1 MSVISQMASEKETDM
16 DASLRWHDGWE
27 ALVHWTQARLP
38 ATHLRDRIVH
48 VALHHRSPPLLA
60 RRFLYIIAGLI
71 VLTLAAGIGW
81 TLFQDQLMRFAFV
94 PGVRFDAD
102 AAGPAPDYARPATWL
117 ARPDLPDDPSRWL
130 PKGVARTGGKPEVAV
145 FYVAPT
151 TYYGKASWNGALDD
165 RESRKW
171 LTVFGWSEAS
181 AFSQA
186 GAVWAP
192 RYRSAALGAFLST
205 APDSAK
211 ALDLAYGEGTVHLM
225 RLMRERVAGKPVAK
239 RIVAAYLVGW
249 PISTTVDVPALG
261 LPACAT
267 PGQANC
273 LLSWQSFA
281 EPADPHMIREIY
293 EATPGFTG
301 APRKGTPML
310 CINPLTGAPGTAAL
324 PAANLGSLAPGADFM
339 DAELKPGVISARCDP
354 SGLLL
359 IGGPPKGFDRFVMPG
374 NNYHVFDYA
383 LFWANIRAD
392 AAARAGTFLKR

>member
-1 MSVISQMASEKETDM
+1 M
-16 DASLRWHDGWE
+16 
-27 ALVHWTQARLP
+27 P

-102 AAGPAPDYARPATWL
+102 AAGPAPDYARPASWL

-130 PKGVARTGGKPEVAV
+130 PKGVARAGGKPEVAV

-151 TYYGKASWNGALDD
+151 TYYGKASWNAGLDD

-181 AFSQA
+181 AFNQA

-192 RYRSAALGAFLST
+192 RYRSAALGAFLSS

-211 ALDLAYGEGTVHLM
+211 ALDLAYGDVARAFDAFLAQIPASRPIILAGHSQGTVHLM

-249 PISTTVDVPALG
+249 PISTTADVPALG
-261 LPACAT
+261 LPACT
-267 PGQANC
+267 GPGQAQC

-281 EPADPHMIREIY
+281 EPADPRMIREIY
-293 EATPGFTG
+293 EAAPGFTG

-339 DAELKPGVISARCDP
+339 DAELKPGAISARCDP